1 MYLIRFSSLASRNQQ
16 CKAVTAVATPQAHPF
31 IITIII
37 IIIIINVIIII
48 TIITLFYFGKII
60 ATK

>member
-37 IIIIINVIIII
+37 IIIINVIIII